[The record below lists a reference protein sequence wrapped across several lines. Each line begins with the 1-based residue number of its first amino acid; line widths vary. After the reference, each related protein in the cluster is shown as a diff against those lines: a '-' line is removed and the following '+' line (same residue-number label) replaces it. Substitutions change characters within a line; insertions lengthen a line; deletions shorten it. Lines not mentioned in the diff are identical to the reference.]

1 MLELFKIM
9 QTEHIPED
17 TIVLI
22 SPLTYKEVK
31 ECKTVEEI
39 FKLLFKKKRII
50 AIQNL
55 NRVKK

>member
-1 MLELFKIM
+1 M